1 MPRIPAPPSCSA
13 RRRLLLAPLPLLGLL
28 VASCASSGAKSS
40 SREVQPYASPAAAVG
55 EEVSI
60 GKYLTDLSAS
70 INAWASKTWTASG
83 NEDRRKQD
91 LLELHIM
98 ERAHRRKME
107 LIQELEAGP
116 VRNRVIAAAA
126 LGFTRE
132 PDVLSPLLAALD
144 DPERKVVANAL
155 LGLALLQS
163 ADTPPSRV
171 CALLANHPDSRV
183 RWSAAYCARSIVQVG
198 VREECL
204 TRSARL
210 GLSDEEPMVR
220 SQCALL
226 LAQLDDAESLDG
238 IEALLYDDIPL
249 VSAAASRSIRV
260 LGQSLPQQKGR
271 AARAL
276 ARAMRDGDR
285 KLRLRV
291 LPDLVQLSGRDHQL
305 DAAAW
310 MNWAA
315 SLP

>member
-1 MPRIPAPPSCSA
+1 MRAMPPAPRHALAS
-13 RRRLLLAPLPLLGLL
+13 LLALL
-28 VASCASSGAKSS
+28 VSACASTGGGEASEA
-40 SREVQPYASPAAAVG
+40 QPYVSPAAAGG

-70 INAWASKTWTASG
+70 ISAWASKTWTASG

-98 ERAHRRKME
+98 ERAHRRKAE
-107 LIQELEAGP
+107 LLQELEAGA

-155 LGLALLQS
+155 LGLALLQN
-163 ADTPPSRV
+163 ADTPPGRV
-171 CALLANHPDSRV
+171 CALLANDPDPRV
-183 RWSAAYCARSIVQVG
+183 RWSAAYCARSIAEVG
-198 VREECL
+198 VRDDCL
-204 TRSARL
+204 ARSARL
-210 GLSDEEPMVR
+210 GLSDAEPMVR

-226 LAQLDDAESLDG
+226 LAQLEDAGSLDA
-238 IEALLYDDIPL
+238 IESLLYDEVPL
-249 VSAAASRSIRV
+249 VSAAASRSIRA
-260 LGQSLPQQKGR
+260 LGQALPQQKGR

-285 KLRLRV
+285 DLRLRV
-291 LPDLVQLSGRDHQL
+291 LPDLVRLSGRDHQL

-310 MNWAA
+310 MEWAE